1 MYDPD
6 PDDPE
11 EFDGVSMG
19 GSMGPAAA
27 SHSEQVAE
35 NESTATEKRQ
45 SLLPWIPVTATDTA
59 KDFRIRDSVAY
70 SHNYFEPKDVD
81 GEAHAI
87 CLMCQE
93 EEEQAK
99 IAGKSP
105 PKFKR
110 KKKML
115 LKTPDGSTKRK

>member
-19 GSMGPAAA
+19 GSMVPAAA
-27 SHSEQVAE
+27 A
-35 NESTATEKRQ
+35 TAKKIGEP
-45 SLLPWIPVTATDTA
+45 S

-99 IAGKSP
+99 VAGKSL

-115 LKTPDGSTKRK
+115 LKTADGSTKRK

>member
-27 SHSEQVAE
+27 SHFEQGAE
-35 NESTATEKRQ
+35 NESTAT
-45 SLLPWIPVTATDTA
+45 DTA
-59 KDFRIRDSVAY
+59 KKIGEPSKDFRIRDSVAY

-81 GEAHAI
+81 
-87 CLMCQE
+87 
-93 EEEQAK
+93 
-99 IAGKSP
+99 
-105 PKFKR
+105 
-110 KKKML
+110 
-115 LKTPDGSTKRK
+115 